1 MNFWKY
7 HGIGNDFILLED
19 PELKA
24 PVDPDAV
31 IRLCDRRTG
40 IGADGV
46 LYVRPDAE
54 ADAYM
59 KIMNSDGSEAEMCG
73 NGIRCVAK
81 HLYDFSLAPKT
92 RMRINTLA
100 GVKEVDITASGGEA
114 AEVSVCMGA
123 PRLGCRD
130 IPMRC
135 DGEFIDRE
143 IEVDGTVIR
152 GTAVSMGNPH
162 FIIFEEFTD
171 PEVQALGPKVHAHSM
186 FPKKTNVEFVRPR
199 DGRLDVTVYERGAG
213 WTQACGTGAC
223 ATAVAAGLR
232 KIAPLGKDVK
242 VRLPGGDLTINVM
255 KDLSMVR
262 MTGPAT
268 RVFQGDIDIW

>member
-1 MNFWKY
+1 MRFWKY

-19 PELKA
+19 PDLNA
-24 PVDPDAV
+24 PVDPETV
-31 IRLCDRRTG
+31 VRLCDRRTG
-40 IGADGV
+40 IGADGI
-46 LYVRPDAE
+46 LYIRPAE
-54 ADAYM
+54 DADAYM

-81 HLYDFSLAPKT
+81 HLYDFSSDRKT
-92 RMRINTLA
+92 RMHIDTLA
-100 GVKEVDITASGGEA
+100 GMKEVEISVSGGEA
-114 AEVSVCMGA
+114 AEVSVGMGA
-123 PRLGCRD
+123 PRLDCRD

-135 DGEFIDRE
+135 EGEFIDRE
-143 IEVDGTVIR
+143 IEVGGRKIK

-162 FIIFEEFTD
+162 FIIFQQFSKD
-171 PEVQALGPKVHAHSM
+171 EVRSLGPAVHSHPL
-186 FPKKTNVEFVRPR
+186 FPKKTNVEFVQPR
-199 DGRLDVTVYERGAG
+199 DGCLEVTVLERGAG

-232 KIAPLGKDVK
+232 GIAPLGQDVK
-242 VRLPGGDLTINVM
+242 VRLPGGDLTINVR

-268 RVFQGDIDIW
+268 RVFQGDIEI